1 MKPLSEPGGLK
12 QPEALIAIENVG
24 LQEYTE
30 HPFARG
36 QLTEDGQQFSS
47 PSTSGTAESTFAI
60 VAAATVN
67 PIHFGGELTELE
79 FGLTTA
85 LRSDVGTAAVATVQY
100 QWAARSIELAQG
112 TVRATREFR
121 NLHAEHSSV
130 SDVGTAF
137 AETTFSGRIDLNDEL
152 DRFPIEIQLK
162 IKSEA
167 LIDAVAKVK
176 NSSYIRAVSSSLYR
190 RKLE

>member
-1 MKPLSEPGGLK
+1 MTSLSEPGGVK
-12 QPEALIAIENVG
+12 RPEALIAIENVG
-24 LQEYTE
+24 LQEYIE

-47 PSTSGTAESTFAI
+47 LSTSGTAESVFSV

-67 PIHFGGELTELE
+67 PIHFAGELTELE

-85 LRSDVGTAAVATVQY
+85 LRSDVGTAVVATVQY
-100 QWAARSIELAQG
+100 QWQGRSIELAQG
-112 TVRATREFR
+112 TVRSTREFR
-121 NLHAEHSSV
+121 NLHSEHSSV

-137 AETTFSGRIDLNDEL
+137 AETTYSGRIDLNDEL
-152 DRFPIEIQLK
+152 DRFPIELQLM

-176 NSSYIRAVSSSLYR
+176 NSSYIRGVSSSLYR